1 MKSTVD
7 GVPRFVQVCPFIV
20 TLLSQIGST
29 EDFLF
34 AFVLVWLACIL
45 SFILGLPSLGSSV
58 AFSAATSIAT
68 IGLYISYGTQFRLA
82 KCPPPFAR
90 IILSLTGIPIALRVI
105 YADRFIRGPFHL
117 GRFSYPIAIAAVLW
131 IAFISIVFCLPEL
144 NPVNSQTLNYAPVAV
159 GIVLTYALGFWAI
172 SARRWFTGP
181 IKQIPGAPALGVAE
195 SVVISEK
202 PEFLEKITGP

>member
-1 MKSTVD
+1 M
-7 GVPRFVQVCPFIV
+7 PF
-20 TLLSQIGST
+20 L
-29 EDFLF
+29 
-34 AFVLVWLACIL
+34 
-45 SFILGLPSLGSSV
+45 
-58 AFSAATSIAT
+58 
-68 IGLYISYGTQFRLA
+68 
-82 KCPPPFAR
+82 FAR

-172 SARRWFTGP
+172 SARRWFVGP
-181 IKQIPGAPALGVAE
+181 VKQIAGAPDLYSFLVDWVNADDKWSVRTEKKMGISVTE
-195 SVVISEK
+195 SVVISDK
-202 PEFLEKITGP
+202 PESLEKSTGP